1 MKHKIY
7 SACLIFSI
15 VSFLAFIFQSC
26 KTDHIRSHTFLIPAN
41 FEGTLRIIYDEDC
54 GIKPKVEDGNEILK
68 FPKSGILILNSN
80 SYADA
85 GDKYYLIDN
94 KGNRTTVTEILD
106 SNASVKRMPA
116 IFAGMLTVSGYTY
129 HNSEVEIKGITYKDF
144 RLYRTNDDTI
154 KNFTSIQNKDSLSNA
169 AVKAC
174 RSNL

>member
-1 MKHKIY
+1 MF
-7 SACLIFSI
+7 LI

-54 GIKPKVEDGNEILK
+54 GIKPEVKDGNEIVE
-68 FPKSGILILNSN
+68 FPKNGILILNSN
-80 SYADA
+80 SYADT
-85 GDKYYLIDN
+85 GDKYYLVEN
-94 KGNRTTVTEILD
+94 KGNRTRVPEILD
-106 SNASVKRMPA
+106 SNATLKRMPA

-154 KNFTSIQNKDSLSNA
+154 KNFTSIQNTDSLSNA